1 MSALGL
7 LAGAGRLPLEIA
19 RAARRRGRKTAVFAF
34 EGLADPELE
43 AEASFFEWRRLGE
56 FQAAFDFFN
65 QSGATQLVMAGKT
78 PKSALQGGVPFKP
91 DAVALALLARL
102 TKSSDDALL
111 GAIAGAF
118 EDAGFEVLEQLA
130 FTPELRAP
138 AGLLCGPA
146 PNAAE
151 RALIATGFCQAR
163 AHGASGTGQTVVVG
177 EGGVY
182 ARERAEHTDETIARG
197 CARAAGGT
205 VCVVKVMRA
214 GQDPRFD
221 LPTVGPDT
229 IRAMAAG
236 GAQILAVEAEVTVL
250 IERETLLA
258 EAEAAGVRVL
268 CVDEA
273 TIAAWSRGS

>member
-34 EGLADPELE
+34 QGLADPALE
-43 AEASFFEWRRLGE
+43 DAASFFEWRCLGE
-56 FQAAFDFFN
+56 FEAAFDFLHR
-65 QSGATQLVMAGKT
+65 SGATQLVMAGKT

-91 DAVALALLARL
+91 DAVARALLAKL
-102 TKSSDDALL
+102 THSSDDALL

-138 AGLLCGPA
+138 LGVLSGPA

-151 RALIATGFCQAR
+151 RALIAFGWREAR

-177 EGGVY
+177 EGCVH

-205 VCVVKVMRA
+205 ICVVKVKRA

-229 IRAMAAG
+229 IRAMAQG
-236 GAQILAVEAEVTVL
+236 GAQLLAVEAEVTVL
-250 IERETLLA
+250 LERERLLA

-268 CVDEA
+268 CVDQA
-273 TIAAWSRGS
+273 TALAWERGS